1 MKSIEQMRDEL
12 ITYYLENSV
21 DMSDD
26 GDGSVLEYEGVDT
39 EIITEGLKMAST
51 ERIVDEYKKLFMWS
65 IDK

>member
-1 MKSIEQMRDEL
+1 MRGEL

-39 EIITEGLKMAST
+39 EIIIEGLKMAST
-51 ERIVDEYKKLFMWS
+51 ERIIDKYKKLFM
-65 IDK
+65 

>member
-1 MKSIEQMRDEL
+1 MKSIEQMRGEL

-39 EIITEGLKMAST
+39 EIIIEGLKMAST
-51 ERIVDEYKKLFMWS
+51 ERIIDKYKKLFM
-65 IDK
+65 